1 MDGTNTSWQGNFTA
15 MSLDGRNN
23 SITNNGLIYA
33 KKATAMKANSSAQN
47 STVTNDKNGVIAVD
61 ENGFGMVAGSNST
74 QNNNFVNKGSIY
86 VQGTGAVGIRFE
98 DGASN
103 NIITNEGTIIAN
115 EGSYAIQFAPG
126 NSDNGKILNNTLNLK
141 NGSHI
146 EGIVEV
152 TGSTSINIKDVT
164 NEKLELSVIANKYE
178 DPDKN
183 TAALSNLTLENS
195 NITFV
200 NKGKGEKLRFTNIT
214 FVDDST
220 FAVDKNSEVNING
233 KIDVAKGNANFEVS
247 DLDQLYLKDSASV
260 LGDGNINTHYVG
272 GTVADKLA
280 TGEYTT
286 KEIIQD
292 SVQYQLGQLNYK
304 DNYGDTIIDGG
315 YVGGDTVIKANENGD
330 FYVASTKENGFTAS
344 AMDLA
349 KLNALAWRS
358 ELTTITDRLTTIRS
372 TPDVAGVWVR
382 YKGGE
387 WDGDDVNQQFNGFE
401 LGVDK
406 MITPNFLVGVSASY
420 VKGDGDLDY
429 GSSDNEIYSGAV
441 YFSGFNGGWF
451 VDVVGKVGRVSTD
464 FDLSYNG
471 LQDSGNYDQL
481 GYLLGVE
488 TGYRFNFDNF
498 FVEPQ
503 VQLTYSYLSDEE
515 VTTSNRDID
524 FDEQKSFIG
533 RVGFMSGYNFNDLG
547 SVYLHASYY
556 HDFDGDVDASFSLK
570 NADNYVSESDE
581 LDSNWGDIG
590 LGADLHL
597 GNATLFVE
605 GARTYGGD
613 IDLEWTANAGV
624 RYTF

>member
-1 MDGTNTSWQGNFTA
+1 
-15 MSLDGRNN
+15 
-23 SITNNGLIYA
+23 
-33 KKATAMKANSSAQN
+33 
-47 STVTNDKNGVIAVD
+47 
-61 ENGFGMVAGSNST
+61 
-74 QNNNFVNKGSIY
+74 
-86 VQGTGAVGIRFE
+86 
-98 DGASN
+98 
-103 NIITNEGTIIAN
+103 
-115 EGSYAIQFAPG
+115 
-126 NSDNGKILNNTLNLK
+126 
-141 NGSHI
+141 
-146 EGIVEV
+146 
-152 TGSTSINIKDVT
+152 
-164 NEKLELSVIANKYE
+164 
-178 DPDKN
+178 
-183 TAALSNLTLENS
+183 
-195 NITFV
+195 
-200 NKGKGEKLRFTNIT
+200 
-214 FVDDST
+214 
-220 FAVDKNSEVNING
+220 
-233 KIDVAKGNANFEVS
+233 
-247 DLDQLYLKDSASV
+247 
-260 LGDGNINTHYVG
+260 
-272 GTVADKLA
+272 
-280 TGEYTT
+280 
-286 KEIIQD
+286 
-292 SVQYQLGQLNYK
+292 
-304 DNYGDTIIDGG
+304 
-315 YVGGDTVIKANENGD
+315 
-330 FYVASTKENGFTAS
+330 
-344 AMDLA
+344 
-349 KLNALAWRS
+349 
-358 ELTTITDRLTTIRS
+358 TIRS